1 MKRTG
6 QSWGAGRPKYP
17 QEAVDRAMQLR
28 ADGMKLQGISAATG
42 LSVSYISRLGR
53 FAEQG
58 KGRSG
63 GVSNSLLLTT
73 LKARQKKL
81 KRRLN
86 EINRQIREIKNG
98 KQVDPSKGT
107 MGPDKTAGAAEVDRR
122 PLRLLRAPAPGSAG
136 VAGRPPT
143 GEGVDSIDHE
153 SGGPG

>member
-1 MKRTG
+1 MKRVG
-6 QSWGAGRPKYP
+6 QSWGVGRPKYT
-17 QEAVDRAMQLR
+17 QEAVDRAMQ
-28 ADGMKLQGISAATG
+28 LQGISAATG

-63 GVSNSLLLTT
+63 GVSNPLLLVT

-86 EINRQIREIKNG
+86 EINWQIREIKNG

-107 MGPDKTAGAAEVDRR
+107 MGPDKTAGTAEVDRR
-122 PLRLLRAPAPGSAG
+122 PLRVLRAPAPGSAG
-136 VAGRPPT
+136 ATSGPPG
-143 GEGVDSIDHE
+143 GEGVDSVDPQP
-153 SGGPG
+153 SGPG